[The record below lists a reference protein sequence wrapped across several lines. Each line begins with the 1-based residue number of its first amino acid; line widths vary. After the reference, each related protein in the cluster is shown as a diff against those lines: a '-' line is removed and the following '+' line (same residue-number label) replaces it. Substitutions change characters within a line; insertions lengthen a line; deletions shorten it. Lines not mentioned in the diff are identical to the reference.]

1 MALIPGQ
8 MPYVCRGNLKFRI
21 DQCMDFIWKQVKK
34 YALDRV
40 PIKNGNRQ
48 S

>member
-8 MPYVCRGNLKFRI
+8 MPYVCQGKFRI
-21 DQCMDFIWKQVKK
+21 DRCMNFIWKQVQK

-40 PIKNGNRQ
+40 PIENGNRQ

>member
-8 MPYVCRGNLKFRI
+8 MAYVCRGNLKFRI
-21 DQCMDFIWKQVKK
+21 DQCMNFIWKQVKK

-40 PIKNGNRQ
+40 PINNGNRQ
-48 S
+48 W